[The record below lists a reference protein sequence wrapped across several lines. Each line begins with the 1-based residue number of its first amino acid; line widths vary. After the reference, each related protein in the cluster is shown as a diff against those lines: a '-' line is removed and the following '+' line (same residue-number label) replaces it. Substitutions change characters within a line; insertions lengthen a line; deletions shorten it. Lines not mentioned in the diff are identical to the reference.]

1 MTILLL
7 LWTWLRGHWRV
18 VVLAAVIG
26 LALLLAFCRPKSNP
40 IPPKETKSL
49 DSLDATKP
57 THDSVRKVVTDS
69 ATRVVTRIVH
79 DSAAAAKARAEADHY
94 RRVADS
100 ALAVARAQH
109 DTTSA
114 AFVAADNATKE
125 ANQLR
130 VSNDSLSKRLTE
142 AHGTIVLLT
151 QQITRDSIRQR
162 ASDDLNARL
171 ANDVKTAGR
180 CTWAYVFAC
189 PSRKVV
195 LVAGIAAGA
204 VGTYAL
210 DHRTR

>member
-7 LWTWLRGHWRV
+7 VWTWLRGHWRV

-26 LALLLAFCRPKSNP
+26 LALLLAFCRAKPNP

-79 DSAAAAKARAEADHY
+79 DSAAAVKARAEAERY
-94 RRVADS
+94 RAVADS

-114 AFVAADNATKE
+114 AFVAADNATRE
-125 ANQLR
+125 AYVLR
-130 VSNDSLSKRLTE
+130 ASNDTLSKRLAE

-151 QQITRDSIRQR
+151 QQVTRDSIRQR

-180 CTWAYVFAC
+180 CTWAYVFGC

-210 DHRTR
+210 DHRK